1 MIITEAEVTELIG
14 QTETYSNYFN
24 AIAILNGSNYAT
36 EINNSYK
43 NISDANATET
53 NAQIVLTAMLTEVKQ
68 RITDLVQ

>member
-1 MIITEAEVTELIG
+1 MIITEAQVTDLIG

-43 NISDANATET
+43 NIEDAQSAEANS
-53 NAQIVLTAMLTEVKQ
+53 QVVLSAMLDEVKQ
-68 RITDLVQ
+68 RIIDLMS

>member
-24 AIAILNGSNYAT
+24 AIVVLNGSNYAT

-43 NISDANATET
+43 NLAGLETET